1 MMAVSVVQ
9 KGGGGV
15 CACVFFIAFFFSM
28 KEKFIYVKGERER
41 EGVCVFKGLKAANE

>member
-1 MMAVSVVQ
+1 M
-9 KGGGGV
+9 
-15 CACVFFIAFFFSM
+15 CVRVFSLLHFFFSM